1 MGIYNDYEIPVND
14 RWESSAT
21 VAINTDWFS
30 SDIGPI
36 GMRTSVKHSIEIT
49 MAATGIVKIVRTRDS
64 IAKSQILN
72 GGCALP
78 TDVMHIFDIILKQG
92 DTYNIQHTSGGTQN
106 MACTISES
114 SNVDT

>member
-1 MGIYNDYEIPVND
+1 MGIHNDYEIPVDD
-14 RWESSAT
+14 RWETSDT

-30 SDIGPI
+30 SDLGPR
-36 GMRTSVKHSIEIT
+36 GERTSVKHSIEIT

-64 IAKSQILN
+64 ITKNQILN

-78 TDVMHIFDIILKQG
+78 TDTLQIFDIILKQG